1 MMIGATKNWRRLA
14 FALTAIVLA
23 AATIVGVNRVFV
35 PRAKSSE
42 TSGGASKV
50 DPSRFKP
57 SEAVWASLSIEQVSE
72 RIFRAEHV
80 TEGKISVNE
89 DSSTPIFSPYTGRV
103 TKLLVKPSDVVER
116 G

>member
-14 FALTAIVLA
+14 FALTGIVLA
-23 AATIVGVNRVFV
+23 AAAIVANRLFV
-35 PRAKSSE
+35 PHAKSSE
-42 TSGGASKV
+42 TSGASKV

-57 SEAVWASLSIEQVSE
+57 SEAVWASLSVEQVSE

-103 TKLLVKPSDVVER
+103 TKLLVKPS
-116 G
+116 